1 MRGIMPGMVDQS
13 VSVLW
18 SRPLHLRSGSQAMAA
33 ASGSLV
39 VAERHSR
46 LVRLDPRSGAELWE
60 QRVED
65 CWGTAVIAGE
75 RCLYLSQAGVLHC
88 FDLGNGQRLW
98 STPGMNLRY
107 YVSVSGSV
115 VLLGGWRGYHPLI
128 RLALANGKCLPSD
141 GAAFAGAGPLAWPQP
156 VRWRPEHDS
165 AAGAV
170 LIAGTGLP
178 KLLVMAASGAVLR
191 EWSLP
196 APVVFPDGDGSYGV
210 SDDGRVTF
218 LSGRR
223 TVMTFHSVRGVQ
235 VLWHH
240 ERDLRPQS
248 PILHGDTLW
257 LVEDA
262 GITVIDLS
270 QGVVT
275 EVRPSHGAVC
285 AAALVSGGVLFAF
298 ADGSLVTIDR
308 AGNAGARIRLSARI
322 DRLVPADNGL
332 MHAIGEGHLVT
343 LDIPA
348 TATVPLC

>member
-1 MRGIMPGMVDQS
+1 MI
-13 VSVLW
+13 
-18 SRPLHLRSGSQAMAA
+18 
-33 ASGSLV
+33 
-39 VAERHSR
+39 
-46 LVRLDPRSGAELWE
+46 
-60 QRVED
+60 RV
-65 CWGTAVIAGE
+65 
-75 RCLYLSQAGVLHC
+75 
-88 FDLGNGQRLW
+88 
-98 STPGMNLRY
+98 
-107 YVSVSGSV
+107 
-115 VLLGGWRGYHPLI
+115 
-128 RLALANGKCLPSD
+128 ALANGKCLPFD
-141 GAAFAGAGPLAWPQP
+141 GAAFAGADPLAWPKP
-156 VRWRPEHDS
+156 VRWRPEHDC
-165 AAGAV
+165 AADAVLVAGA
-170 LIAGTGLP
+170 GLP

-210 SDDGRVTF
+210 SIDGRVTF

-223 TVMTFHSVRGVQ
+223 TVMAFHPVRGVQ

-275 EVRPSHGAVC
+275 EVRPLPHGAVC

-298 ADGSLVTIDR
+298 TDGSLVTIDR
-308 AGNAGARIRLSARI
+308 AGNARARIWLSARI

-348 TATVPLC
+348 TATVPLF